1 MTEVLSIEYTE
12 ILNVTM
18 TEVLSIEYTEIL
30 NVTMT
35 EVLSIEYTEIL
46 NVTMTEVLSI
56 EYTEILNVTM
66 TAHCRD
72 CASRS
77 DQHETQVNARS
88 LHVRREP
95 RANSGGKRKK
105 APTTLACK
113 LAYSY
118 RFITIQGIS

>member
-1 MTEVLSIEYTE
+1 
-12 ILNVTM
+12 
-18 TEVLSIEYTEIL
+18 
-30 NVTMT
+30 
-35 EVLSIEYTEIL
+35 
-46 NVTMTEVLSI
+46 MTEVLSI

-88 LHVRREP
+88 LHVRCEP
-95 RANSGGKRKK
+95 RANSGGEKK
-105 APTTLACK
+105 KKKKTHTTLACK
-113 LAYSY
+113 LVYSY

>member
-1 MTEVLSIEYTE
+1 MTEVLR
-12 ILNVTM
+12 
-18 TEVLSIEYTEIL
+18 
-30 NVTMT
+30 
-35 EVLSIEYTEIL
+35 
-46 NVTMTEVLSI
+46 I

-77 DQHETQVNARS
+77 DQHESQVNARS
-88 LHVRREP
+88 LHVRCEP
-95 RANSGGKRKK
+95 RANSGEKRKK
-105 APTTLACK
+105 EKTHTTLACK

>member
-1 MTEVLSIEYTE
+1 
-12 ILNVTM
+12 
-18 TEVLSIEYTEIL
+18 
-30 NVTMT
+30 
-35 EVLSIEYTEIL
+35 
-46 NVTMTEVLSI
+46 MTEVLSI

-88 LHVRREP
+88 LHVRCEP
-95 RANSGGKRKK
+95 RANSGKK
-105 APTTLACK
+105 QNKKIHTTLACK

>member
-1 MTEVLSIEYTE
+1 
-12 ILNVTM
+12 
-18 TEVLSIEYTEIL
+18 
-30 NVTMT
+30 
-35 EVLSIEYTEIL
+35 
-46 NVTMTEVLSI
+46 MTEVLSI

-77 DQHETQVNARS
+77 DQHETQVNARF
-88 LHVRREP
+88 LHVRCEP
-95 RANSGGKRKK
+95 RANSGRKK
-105 APTTLACK
+105 QNKTTKTTTLACK